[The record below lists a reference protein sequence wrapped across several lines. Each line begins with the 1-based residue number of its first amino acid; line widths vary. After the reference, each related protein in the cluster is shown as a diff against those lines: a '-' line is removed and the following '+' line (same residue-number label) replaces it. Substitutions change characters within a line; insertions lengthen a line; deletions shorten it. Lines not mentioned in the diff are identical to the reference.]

1 MMMLELKGEYH
12 LRSLHAEPAPS
23 LSNIVPPS
31 FVCSGDEEG
40 HMKMSQFLYIQKC
53 HHHCDPFGGESMC
66 SKLCSD

>member
-1 MMMLELKGEYH
+1 MLNL
-12 LRSLHAEPAPS
+12 PPS